1 MFKKLKAFSLIEIL
15 IALALVGILVA
26 VLSPNLGKAL
36 PDKKKALFIK
46 AFTQTEIAVSN
57 MRSHSEMYVD
67 IFDPSDIASGGKGTY
82 TKFGLC
88 NTDKPMGRLGAEDPK
103 EGDDKFAY
111 YFAKEL
117 GATPSNPVVT
127 NDGVT
132 YTVEFENSG
141 STDPTVLA
149 AEIEISILGTEK
161 DASGNLQPESIG
173 LIHVF
178 NDGAVKC
185 GDEACNEYME
195 DRFNLKQKTE

>member
-36 PDKKKALFIK
+36 PDKKKALFVK

-67 IFDPSDIASGGKGTY
+67 TFDPSNIVNGGKGTY
-82 TKFGLC
+82 TTYGLC
-88 NTDKPMGRLGAEDPK
+88 NTAKPMGRLGAEDPK
-103 EGDDKFAY
+103 DGDEKFAY

-132 YTVEFENSG
+132 YTVEFKNSK